1 MRSSDV
7 AGRDSMQRTTISRSF
22 GADQNELESGR
33 YTAAMTKTTPPPTPA
48 RNRLRAAA
56 ALIPI
61 VESGI
66 NDGKLSEE
74 RARQMIKFCEWAAT
88 SNALEQDEVVLKS
101 AVADGLARLNMR
113 LDTVQPVE
121 EA

>member
-1 MRSSDV
+1 
-7 AGRDSMQRTTISRSF
+7 
-22 GADQNELESGR
+22 
-33 YTAAMTKTTPPPTPA
+33 MTKTTPPPTPA

-88 SNALEQDEVVLKS
+88 SNALEQDEIALKS

-113 LDTVQPVE
+113 LDTLLPVE